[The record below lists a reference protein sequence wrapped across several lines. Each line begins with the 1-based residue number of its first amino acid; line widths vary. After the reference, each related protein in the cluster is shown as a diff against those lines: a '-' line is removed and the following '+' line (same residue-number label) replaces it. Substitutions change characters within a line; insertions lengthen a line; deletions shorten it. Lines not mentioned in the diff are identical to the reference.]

1 MKRYIS
7 KVEGETPVDHKSL
20 SLDEQYANWYE
31 WLRASGAIKNSSLE
45 EMRAWFVP
53 VELFSDHFTVYSV
66 EIGSTYPVAFAEE
79 YIASRFLP
87 YQQFKA
93 AGACTLFCN

>member
-1 MKRYIS
+1 MA
-7 KVEGETPVDHKSL
+7 HKPL

-31 WLRASGAIKNSSLE
+31 WLRALGAVKYRSLE

-79 YIASRFLP
+79 YVASEFACCQPPR
-87 YQQFKA
+87 A
-93 AGACTLFCN
+93 ASACTLFCN